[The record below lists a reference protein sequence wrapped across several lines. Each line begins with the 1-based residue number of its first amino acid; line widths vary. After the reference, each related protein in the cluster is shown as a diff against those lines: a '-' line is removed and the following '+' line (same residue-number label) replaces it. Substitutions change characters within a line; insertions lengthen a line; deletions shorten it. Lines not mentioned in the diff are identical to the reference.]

1 MTAKLKVEMFGWLRA
16 ITGEAVITRFRTRK
30 TGVLFGYL
38 AYHSE
43 RNHPRELLADLLWP
57 EAQGAT
63 GRNSLSQALSS
74 LRAELGRSGAVP
86 IDEMLAA
93 DRNTVQLFGN
103 TDVAEFQS
111 ALATDGGAD
120 GRLGGLRRA
129 VSLYSGELLPGHYD
143 DWILVERSRLR
154 DLFLKANHELVT
166 LLRKVGDLRGAIETA
181 HRAAGEDPLS
191 EEAIRDLMQAH
202 ADASEPHMAL
212 RVYNELEVNLARE
225 VGERPSLPTRN
236 LARDIA
242 ASRGDVA
249 ADPVLTRPDLATTSL
264 LIQMGR
270 AAGPFPAVWA
280 GALSAARSTVKSRA
294 GSLGGRV
301 VRDEPSRI
309 VAGFAHPV
317 DGLDCAVQLR
327 DDLRRLSWPDGQ
339 RFDIRIGLDT
349 VFNSRRR
356 EATSTPTDAVLR
368 LSDSLL
374 PGEIVL
380 SEATASLV
388 RRDLEPG
395 MHIAEL
401 GRGHAAA
408 GSEHLYRIELDAVAL
423 VPRATG
429 S

>member
-1 MTAKLKVEMFGWLRA
+1 MTAKLRVELFGWLRA
-16 ITGEAVITRFRTRK
+16 ITGNAVITRFRTRK

-38 AYHSE
+38 AYHSD

-57 EAQGAT
+57 EAGGGT

-74 LRAELGRSGAVP
+74 LRTELGRSGEP

-93 DRNTVQLFGN
+93 DRNTVQLFGR
-103 TDVAEFQS
+103 TDVAEFES
-111 ALATDGGAD
+111 SLGEGAGLD
-120 GRLGGLRRA
+120 TRLSGLRRA
-129 VSLYSGELLPGHYD
+129 VELYSGELLPGHYD
-143 DWILVERSRLR
+143 DWIMVERGRLR

-166 LLRKVGDLRGAIETA
+166 LLRKVGDLRGAIDTA
-181 HRAAGEDPLS
+181 HRAVGEDPLS

-202 ADASEPHMAL
+202 ADAQEPHMAL
-212 RVYNELEVNLARE
+212 RAYNELEANLARE

-236 LARDIA
+236 LAREIA

-249 ADPVLTRPDLATTSL
+249 ADGVLARHDLATTSM
-264 LIQMGR
+264 LIQVGR
-270 AAGPFPAVWA
+270 GSGPFPAVWA

-294 GSLGGRV
+294 NSLGGRV
-301 VRDEPSRI
+301 VRDEASRI

-339 RFDIRIGLDT
+339 RFDVRIALDT
-349 VFNSRRR
+349 VFSSRRK
-356 EATSTPTDAVLR
+356 ESVGAPSDAVLR
-368 LSDSLL
+368 LTDSLL

-380 SEATASLV
+380 SESTASLV

-395 MHIAEL
+395 MRIAEL
-401 GRGHAAA
+401 GRSHNA
-408 GSEHLYRIELDAVAL
+408 GGAEHLYRLERDSADAVLPLA
-423 VPRATG
+423 AG
-429 S
+429 N